1 MRGLGKHS
9 KRGSGF
15 IIAGVSGGAVVSPAM
30 GAAADARDVNGR
42 GGTAIAMAVP
52 LGFFLVPLSYAFCV
66 NFVPAYRE
74 VIDRTFESK
83 VGLEVPNPGKDEES
97 GSGVENATGLGEEKG
112 GVVHAENRGEEV
124 SEVRKT

>member
-83 VGLEVPNPGKDEES
+83 VGLQTGDGGKDEES
-97 GSGVENATGLGEEKG
+97 AGSGGEIDGEKG
-112 GVVHAENRGEEV
+112 GVVRHVEGSGGEIREV
-124 SEVRKT
+124 GKM